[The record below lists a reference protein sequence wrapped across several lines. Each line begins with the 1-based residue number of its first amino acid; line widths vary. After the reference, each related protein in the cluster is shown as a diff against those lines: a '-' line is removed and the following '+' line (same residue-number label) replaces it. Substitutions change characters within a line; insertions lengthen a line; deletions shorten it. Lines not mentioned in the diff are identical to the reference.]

1 MISIAGIVIVVI
13 AILFVVIFVVV
24 LISMIAGFLRMRGVA
39 NKVFTLAEQEMA
51 RKLQAGPTTPTAAAA
66 DPAVCSHC
74 GGRVPTNVAQCPNCG
89 AGVR

>member
-1 MISIAGIVIVVI
+1 MISIAGILIAVV
-13 AILFVVIFVVV
+13 AILFVVIFAVV

-39 NKVFTLAEQEMA
+39 NKVFTLAEKEMD
-51 RKLQAGPTTPTAAAA
+51 RKLQAGSAMPTAAAA
-66 DPAVCSHC
+66 DPAVCLHC